1 MLPEFSDYDVAPFL
15 AHDLQS
21 EMQVVTLFGL
31 IMSIDSSSSTMTST
45 FDVPQL
51 GLEHGIRGVSFGTLD
66 ESFVWGA
73 GMGMTKDMSSL
84 RVLSYIFKTSS
95 AASQCKS

>member
-1 MLPEFSDYDVAPFL
+1 
-15 AHDLQS
+15 
-21 EMQVVTLFGL
+21 
-31 IMSIDSSSSTMTST
+31 MTST